1 MTIRETLMATQF
13 TSSQTEAKV
22 VKAIKAL
29 SVTQKKPP
37 SKLDFVSDAVDAYIA
52 SLIQEKYIKSM

>member
-1 MTIRETLMATQF
+1 MATQY

-29 SVTQKKPP
+29 SKTQTKTPTEEE
-37 SKLDFVSDAVDAYIA
+37 FCGDATDTYIA
-52 SLIQEKYIKSM
+52 LLIQEKYIKSM

>member
-1 MTIRETLMATQF
+1 MATQY

-52 SLIQEKYIKSM
+52 SLIQEKYIKSI

>member
-1 MTIRETLMATQF
+1 MTIKEALMATQF
-13 TSSQTEAKV
+13 TSSQTEAKI

-29 SVTQKKPP
+29 SLTQKNPP

-52 SLIQEKYIKSM
+52 SLIQEKYIKSI